1 MEDLMVTTVKVNSR
15 KQMGRGIFEA
25 IKFGVEYEILDDNT
39 VEITCANDYKNEL
52 VLNAFNGQ
60 VVRQALYQDIHPY

>member
-1 MEDLMVTTVKVNSR
+1 
-15 KQMGRGIFEA
+15 MGRGIFEA

-60 VVRQALYQDIHPY
+60 VIRQSLYQDIHPY